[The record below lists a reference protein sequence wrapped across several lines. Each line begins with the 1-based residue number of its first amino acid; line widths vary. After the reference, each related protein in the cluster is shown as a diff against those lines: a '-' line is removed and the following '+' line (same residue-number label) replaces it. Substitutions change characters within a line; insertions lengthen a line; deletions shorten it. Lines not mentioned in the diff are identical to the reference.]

1 LFAMHGSASGPLG
14 ALLLIAP
21 LAAIPVFAIVGV
33 PQFSP
38 LAASPSDDGEEFAD
52 LGDSSTTLESRP
64 AESPPR
70 GRSADDL
77 FAPFP
82 ESSPRSEPEDSR
94 RTRSRQA
101 GGQSRTHGR
110 SQAPATAL
118 PDADALDHW
127 EVRPGTLD
135 AFPRSGNQE
144 SAGTKALP
152 EPDADRADELR
163 IPDDADDGSISADD
177 FRSDLLKPDTARPRT
192 NPPGAGGNISQV
204 SHGQRMGLPK
214 SSAAAAGSPPQI
226 PAELADAMSE
236 QLGWQTAARRL
247 KELGIRK
254 YRLESRIEEQ
264 TFIFWCTFP
273 SSDNPRIARRFE
285 ADADTPLEAVQKVL
299 AQIDEWRAR
308 DVRNKVAAAYDE
320 TREP

>member
-1 LFAMHGSASGPLG
+1 MHGSASGPLG

-38 LAASPSDDGEEFAD
+38 LAASPSDDEEEFAD
-52 LGDSSTTLESRP
+52 LGDSSATLESRP
-64 AESPPR
+64 AESSAR

-82 ESSPRSEPEDSR
+82 ESSPRSELNDAP
-94 RTRSRQA
+94 RTRIRESKAPSPPR
-101 GGQSRTHGR
+101 GR
-110 SQAPATAL
+110 SPAPGTAL

-127 EVRPGTLD
+127 EIRPGTLE
-135 AFPRSGNQE
+135 AMPRKGNE
-144 SAGTKALP
+144 ETAGTNSLP
-152 EPDADRADELR
+152 EPGADRADDLR

-177 FRSDLLKPDTARPRT
+177 FRSDLLKPNPARPRS
-192 NPPGAGGNISQV
+192 NSGAGGIARLSPD
-204 SHGQRMGLPK
+204 QRTDTPRNGGEVPGN
-214 SSAAAAGSPPQI
+214 SSRI
-226 PAELADAMSE
+226 PESMADSMSE
-236 QLGWQTAARRL
+236 QSGWQMATRRL

-254 YRLESRIEEQ
+254 YHLESQIDEQ
-264 TFIFWCTFP
+264 TFTFWCTFA
-273 SSDNPRIARRFE
+273 SSDNPRITRRFE

-308 DVRNKVAAAYDE
+308 DVRNKVASVGRDD
-320 TREP
+320 